1 MWRQKLTFQDVLDNG
16 QAVLFAIL
24 VHAAIAALLF
34 VGMQW
39 RFESEQPSGTV
50 IQAQVV
56 DVSNMIEQVEQRREA
71 EQQAAEE
78 AARQE
83 RERQAA
89 AERER
94 REAEQQAAE
103 QQRREQA
110 EQQQREEARQQ
121 ELERQREAQRQR
133 QEELEA
139 IERQR
144 EEAQRRAA
152 EAEKQLEAA
161 EERRR
166 QEEAEKQR
174 QAEARR
180 QRELMEQ
187 EAAAQR
193 EQARASQEG
202 EWIGAVRAVVTRSW
216 IRPPTARPGLSC
228 TVSVRAIPGG
238 EVVSA
243 SIVEPCDADEATRRS
258 ITNAV
263 MSASPLPYRGYE
275 DAFQRSFNFIFK
287 YDG

>member
-1 MWRQKLTFQDVLDNG
+1 MSRTWSSNWSSAR
-16 QAVLFAIL
+16 
-24 VHAAIAALLF
+24 
-34 VGMQW
+34 
-39 RFESEQPSGTV
+39 RPSSRLPKSRRAGS
-50 IQAQVV
+50 A
-56 DVSNMIEQVEQRREA
+56 NARPRPEGREA
-71 EQQAAEE
+71 E
-78 AARQE
+78 RQE
-83 RERQAA
+83 
-89 AERER
+89 
-94 REAEQQAAE
+94 AE

-110 EQQQREEARQQ
+110 EQQEREAARQA
-121 ELERQREAQRQR
+121 ELERQRELQRQR

-139 IERQR
+139 IQRQR
-144 EEAQRRAA
+144 EEAERRAA
-152 EAEKQLEAA
+152 EAQKQLEAA

-193 EQARASQEG
+193 QQARASQEG
-202 EWIGAVRAVVTRSW
+202 EWIGAVKAVVTRSW

-275 DAFQRSFNFIFK
+275 DAFQRSFNFIFR